1 MIKLTTRLP
10 EGLEREFRAHY
21 LQRFLNHTRAM
32 WVLAGILWIVG
43 ALADAVLFPE
53 VAAELRIVRIA
64 VTFVVIAVVAAL
76 YIPAVIRGPVHI
88 VAMIGTAV
96 AGCGSVALVGI
107 TGFPGA
113 MTHFVT
119 TIVVAIVATCF
130 VTILRLEYTIAS
142 CVWIVGTYAL
152 TVFVITPATTVIA
165 ARTTFAILG
174 TSLVGLMVTYIV
186 EQYARENFAQRR
198 ALEASEKEARE
209 AREEAVRANHAKSV
223 FLSNMSHELRTPLNA
238 VLGFAQLLE
247 RSATL
252 REKDR
257 ESVSIIKSSGEHL
270 LELINDVLA
279 IAKIEAGKT
288 TLTDRPFDLR
298 DLLRGVVEMIRVQTE
313 GRGLTLVVDIDDDL
327 PERVIGDEGKL
338 RQVLVNLLGNA
349 VKFTDEGGVALRARW
364 DERDGGV
371 ASFEVEDT
379 GHGVA
384 EHELEKL
391 FEAFAQTESGLAA
404 KEGTGLGLAISQNF
418 VALMGGRIRV
428 RSELGKGSVFSF
440 DVALPKGVEAA
451 EDPGAIRIVGLEP
464 GQPEWRIL
472 CVDDMAENRALIG
485 MLLEGVGFEV
495 RMATNGRQCVD
506 LWESWRPHLI
516 WMDLRMPVLDG
527 RAATEIIRKRESQG
541 DECDGAP
548 VRCVILALTASA
560 FEHDRAAI
568 LSSGFDGF
576 VTKPFR
582 EETIFGAIAEHLGA
596 VYRYETRDAVE
607 ATEAQR
613 PALVAAR
620 LAALPGDLLSR
631 LEEALLIGDVSA
643 SNTAADGVDALDP
656 ELGAELRRAVREY
669 RFDDILGL
677 LAGRHRTELAAERH
691 HAACR
696 LPVRLADGDLLP
708 GENTCPGMECVLM
721 P

>member
-10 EGLEREFRAHY
+10 DGLEREFRAHY
-21 LQRFLNHTRAM
+21 LLRFLNHMRAM
-32 WVLAGILWIVG
+32 WVLGGVLWGVG
-43 ALADAVLFPE
+43 ALADSALFPA
-53 VAAELRIVRIA
+53 VAGELRIVRIA
-64 VTFVVIAVVAAL
+64 VTLVVIAVVAAL
-76 YIPAVIRGPVHI
+76 YIPAVVRGPIHV
-88 VAMIGTAV
+88 VAMVGTAV
-96 AGCGSVALVGI
+96 VGYGSVALVGI

-130 VTILRLEYTIAS
+130 VTILRVEYTIAS
-142 CVWIVGTYAL
+142 CMSIVGAYAL
-152 TVFVITPATTVIA
+152 TVFVITPTTTVIA

-174 TSLVGLMVTYIV
+174 TTLVGLMATYIV

-209 AREEAVRANHAKSV
+209 AREEAIRANYAKSV

-247 RSATL
+247 RSAEL
-252 REKDR
+252 PEKDR
-257 ESVSIIKSSGEHL
+257 ESLSIIKSSGEHL

-298 DLLRGVVEMIRVQTE
+298 DLLRGVVEMIRVRTE
-313 GRGLTLVVDIDDDL
+313 ARGLSLVVDVADDL
-327 PERVIGDEGKL
+327 PERVVGDEGKL

-364 DERDGGV
+364 VDGV

-379 GHGVA
+379 GHGIA
-384 EHELEKL
+384 EDELGKL
-391 FEAFAQTESGLAA
+391 FEAFAQTESGRASE
-404 KEGTGLGLAISQNF
+404 EGTGLGLAISQNF
-418 VALMGGRIRV
+418 VSLMGGRIRV
-428 RSELGKGSVFSF
+428 RSELGRGSVFSF
-440 DVALPKGVEAA
+440 DVALPECVEAA
-451 EDPGAIRIVGLEP
+451 EDRGAVRIVGLEP
-464 GQPEWRIL
+464 GQPAWRIL
-472 CVDDMAENRALIG
+472 CVDDMAENRALMG
-485 MLLEGVGFEV
+485 TLLDGVGFDV
-495 RMATNGRQCVD
+495 RMATNGQQAVD

-527 RAATEIIRKRESQG
+527 RAATELIRERER
-541 DECDGAP
+541 EGARE
-548 VRCVILALTASA
+548 RCIILALTASA

-576 VTKPFR
+576 VTKPYR
-582 EETIFGAIAEHLGA
+582 EATIFDAIGEHLGV
-596 VYRYETRDAVE
+596 VYRYERRESIETTQAD
-607 ATEAQR
+607 R
-613 PALVAAR
+613 PALAPDR
-620 LAALPGDLLSR
+620 LAALPGELLAR

-643 SNTAADGVDALDP
+643 SNKAADGVHAVDP

-677 LAGRHRTELAAERH
+677 LGRS
-691 HAACR
+691 
-696 LPVRLADGDLLP
+696 
-708 GENTCPGMECVLM
+708 M
-721 P
+721 

>member
-10 EGLEREFRAHY
+10 DELEREFRAHY
-21 LQRFLNHTRAM
+21 LQRFLNHMRAM
-32 WVLAGILWIVG
+32 WVLGGILWGVG
-43 ALADAVLFPE
+43 ALADSALFPE
-53 VAAELRIVRIA
+53 VAADLRIVRIA
-64 VTFVVIAVVAAL
+64 VTLVVIAVVAAL
-76 YIPAVIRGPVHI
+76 YIPAVVRGPVHI
-88 VAMIGTAV
+88 VAMVGTAAV
-96 AGCGSVALVGI
+96 GYGSVALVGI
-107 TGFPGA
+107 TGFPDA

-130 VTILRLEYTIAS
+130 VTILRVEYTIAS
-142 CVWIVGTYAL
+142 CMSIVGAYAL
-152 TVFVITPATTVIA
+152 TVFVLTPTTTVIA

-174 TSLVGLMVTYIV
+174 TTLVGLMATYIV

-209 AREEAVRANHAKSV
+209 AREEAIRANHAKSV

-247 RSATL
+247 RSERL
-252 REKDR
+252 PDKDR

-298 DLLRGVVEMIRVQTE
+298 DLLRGVVEMIRVRTE
-313 GRGLTLVVDIDDDL
+313 GTGLSLVVDVADGL
-327 PERVIGDEGKL
+327 PERVVGDEGKL

-371 ASFEVEDT
+371 ATFEVEDT
-379 GHGVA
+379 GHGIGDD
-384 EHELEKL
+384 ELGKL
-391 FEAFAQTESGLAA
+391 FEAFAQTESGRAS

-440 DVALPKGVEAA
+440 DVTLPESVAA
-451 EDPGAIRIVGLEP
+451 PEDNDDVRVVGLEN
-464 GQPEWRIL
+464 GQPAWRIL
-472 CVDDMAENRALIG
+472 CVDDMAENRAFMG
-485 MLLEGVGFEV
+485 TLLETVGFDV
-495 RMATNGRQCVD
+495 RMATNGQQAVD

-527 RAATEIIRKRESQG
+527 RAATELIRERE
-541 DECDGAP
+541 GAGE
-548 VRCVILALTASA
+548 RCVILALTASA

-576 VTKPFR
+576 VTKPYR
-582 EETIFGAIAEHLGA
+582 EATIFDAIGEHLGA
-596 VYRYETRDAVE
+596 VYRHERREPIE
-607 ATEAQR
+607 ATAVDR
-613 PALVAAR
+613 PALAPER
-620 LAALPGDLLSR
+620 LAALPDELRAG
-631 LEEALLIGDVSA
+631 LEEALQLGDVSA
-643 SNTAADGVDALDP
+643 SNKAVDGVHALDP
-656 ELGAELRRAVREY
+656 ELGAELRRALREY

-677 LAGRHRTELAAERH
+677 LGRST
-691 HAACR
+691 
-696 LPVRLADGDLLP
+696 
-708 GENTCPGMECVLM
+708 
-721 P
+721 